1 MAMRIRRV
9 GILHHP
15 RLPQSWTLAQE
26 ISRLLADLGY
36 AAWQTSAWDEKAIGR
51 EIEHLDM
58 LITLGGDG
66 TILRAAR
73 LAAPVNVPILGVN
86 LGQLGFLAELT
97 ADEVLSKLP
106 DILQGHSW
114 VEERMMLQVTQIQ
127 GKEGARLKAPLLALN
142 DAVVGRGA
150 LSRTVRVE
158 TRIDGD
164 LLTTYVA
171 DGVIVATPTGSTAYA
186 LAAGGPIL
194 QPELKNLLL
203 TPIAP
208 HLTVV
213 HSLVLQ
219 PSAIVELKVITDHQ
233 ASLTMDG
240 QADIPLENG
249 DVVTVT
255 ASQHQCRFLRLQPR
269 AYFYRTL
276 VERLRVR
283 LAQGMV

>member
-1 MAMRIRRV
+1 MSISRV

-15 RLPQSWTLAQE
+15 RLPQSWALAQE
-26 ISRLLADLGY
+26 ISRLLSDWGCT
-36 AAWQTSAWDEKAIGR
+36 AWQASAWEEKAIAQEIGR
-51 EIEHLDM
+51 LDM

-66 TILRAAR
+66 SILRAAR
-73 LAAPVNVPILGVN
+73 LAAPHNVPILGVN
-86 LGQLGFLAELT
+86 LGQLGFLAEMD
-97 ADEVLSKLP
+97 AAEVLGKLP
-106 DILQGHSW
+106 DILQGRYW

-127 GKEGARLKAPLLALN
+127 GKEGNRLSAPLLALN

-158 TRIDGD
+158 TRINGD

-233 ASLTMDG
+233 ASLTIDG
-240 QADIPLENG
+240 QADIPLESG
-249 DVVTVT
+249 DVVVVT
-255 ASQHQCRFLRLQPR
+255 ASQHLCRFLRLQPR

-276 VERLRVR
+276 IERLRVR
-283 LAQGMV
+283 LSKGMV